1 MYNIIEYSDNYAKT
15 LWSVW
20 LYCRNKPDDD
30 NDDDDDDDDDDD
42 AEVKDSKSLKFKSRF
57 TK

>member
-20 LYCRNKPDDD
+20 LYCKNKPDDD
-30 NDDDDDDDDDDD
+30 NDDDDDDDDD
-42 AEVKDSKSLKFKSRF
+42 AGVKDSKSSKFKSRF

>member
-30 NDDDDDDDDDDD
+30 NDEDDDDD
-42 AEVKDSKSLKFKSRF
+42 ADVKDSKSSKFKSRF

>member
-30 NDDDDDDDDDDD
+30 NDDDDDDD
-42 AEVKDSKSLKFKSRF
+42 AEVKDSKSSKFKSRF

>member
-30 NDDDDDDDDDDD
+30 NDDDDDDDAD
-42 AEVKDSKSLKFKSRF
+42 VKDSKSSKFKSRF